1 MTEQDLS
8 CEKSRPRVGLVLGA
22 GSARGLAHIGV
33 LQVLREH
40 RIPFDFIVGSS
51 MGALVGAVFAAG
63 ADLDLLAKL
72 AVNLNVN
79 MLLDIGVPRM
89 GFINGKKVQEF
100 IHLLTKGKSFE
111 ELSLPLA
118 VVATDILT
126 GESVVLNRGVVSE
139 AVRASIAI
147 PGVFVPVEYEGRLLV
162 DGAVTSRLPI
172 ETARD
177 MGADRVIAVDVN
189 FAEAAQPRIRNAIH
203 VILASIDLLE
213 RQIFTGLVKP
223 QADILVQPRLGHIS
237 SSGFDRAEECIQKGR
252 EAVLERLD
260 EIKRAVSV

>member
-126 GESVVLNRGVVSE
+126 GESVVLNRGW
-139 AVRASIAI
+139 
-147 PGVFVPVEYEGRLLV
+147 
-162 DGAVTSRLPI
+162 
-172 ETARD
+172 
-177 MGADRVIAVDVN
+177 
-189 FAEAAQPRIRNAIH
+189 
-203 VILASIDLLE
+203 
-213 RQIFTGLVKP
+213 
-223 QADILVQPRLGHIS
+223 
-237 SSGFDRAEECIQKGR
+237 
-252 EAVLERLD
+252 
-260 EIKRAVSV
+260 